1 MLYAGGFTQNDRKQW
16 RVVIFTNLVHAFQ
29 VILSAMEE
37 QGVDFEYPNNEVS
50 FIIIGCC
57 VHGCLCLTYP

>member
-1 MLYAGGFTQNDRKQW
+1 MLYAGGFTQGDRKQW

-37 QGVDFEYPNNEVS
+37 QDVQFEHSQNEVGT
-50 FIIIGCC
+50 FI
-57 VHGCLCLTYP
+57 